1 MRVFVVYKSGT
12 GFTKAYAEFI
22 AADLNGELVPFKDRR
37 KLKPDPD
44 AVLIFGAPIKASA
57 LPGSRWFLRNR
68 GRFKKAYAFAVGAS
82 PADSK
87 DLPAF
92 LEKQKRAGLDLFY
105 MPGGFCWEKMSRT
118 TRFILRNFFLPAV
131 KKAEGEESEMYRT
144 VSHSYSQVDKKFA
157 DPLIQAV
164 KKEIASD

>member
-1 MRVFVVYKSGT
+1 MVIVYKSET

-37 KLKPDPD
+37 KLKPDADP
-44 AVLIFGAPIKASA
+44 VLIFGAPIKAST

-92 LEKQKRAGLDLFY
+92 LEKQKLAGLDLFY

-157 DPLIQAV
+157 EPLIRLIR
-164 KKEIASD
+164 KETACR

>member
-1 MRVFVVYKSGT
+1 MVIVYKSET

-37 KLKPDPD
+37 KLKPDAD
-44 AVLIFGAPIKASA
+44 AVLIFGAPIKAST

-92 LEKQKRAGLDLFY
+92 LEKQKRAGPDLFY

-118 TRFILRNFFLPAV
+118 TVLSCGIFFFRLSKKPKGKRARCTGPFLIHTV
-131 KKAEGEESEMYRT
+131 K
-144 VSHSYSQVDKKFA
+144 
-157 DPLIQAV
+157 LI
-164 KKEIASD
+164 KSSPIR